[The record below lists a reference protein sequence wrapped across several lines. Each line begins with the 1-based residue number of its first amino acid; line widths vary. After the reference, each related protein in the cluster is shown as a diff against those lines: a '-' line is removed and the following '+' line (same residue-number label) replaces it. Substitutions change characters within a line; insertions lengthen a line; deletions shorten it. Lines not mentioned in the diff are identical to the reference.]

1 MTHNRFL
8 PLLAC
13 AALLLAFFALWAGNL
28 GHAEL
33 SEEEAFVDILTS
45 KSTGEILQQLN
56 TDEPHPPLYYL
67 IMHAWNVLG
76 GTRNEF
82 LVRFPSI
89 ALGLLLLSL
98 TYRLGRTSGLGWG
111 PALIA
116 MAWLGL
122 NPQMTYHVR
131 EARMY
136 GLMAVTV
143 VLAAV
148 AALRFDQWP
157 RRTGVSLVIATTLA
171 ALLSHYFNVLFVGA
185 IAVWGLVVFRGQK
198 RRWWLLA
205 QVVAWSIFAGWALFM
220 GQAFLNPASVSAGKT
235 WSLLLPPWETLAGV
249 VRAALVG
256 YRDVPAEWLALI
268 GAGLLA
274 GLWLL
279 GSFSSQGRVR
289 LFLLI
294 VGAAPLIV
302 YAIASWVKPLYHPKY
317 VVPWLVFL
325 ALASGWLIMRRPR
338 LGAGLLAG
346 SLAFMLLPTLRTI
359 QLPYYFPSPA
369 SQTGRN
375 EWLQPVHRQY
385 AEYLDQS
392 SGAGDTFGLGVPSL
406 IDCYYASF
414 YIQRPLECNLLLQR
428 SAQSSTAAASTLKD
442 VLSRSTVL
450 WYRELHNSGWDPNNA
465 VEQALS
471 QNAISLGTEN
481 ASGLPLRLY
490 TSPATLLAQQQPSGA
505 RFGEAARLEGVWL
518 AQRGDLHLALIWRS
532 LADHPPLAAKV
543 FVHLVSSAGEIL
555 AQIDGVPVSWTR
567 PLETW
572 QLGEQLFDVY
582 SLPLPADDPR
592 LSGATLQIGLYDP
605 DTGARLAAYDAAGN
619 PLPGDKLTLP
629 LTLQLPAPD
638 RS

>member
-1 MTHNRFL
+1 MTHNRFF
-8 PLLAC
+8 PLLMC
-13 AALLLAFFALWAGNL
+13 AVLLLAFFALWTGNL

-33 SEEEAFVDILTS
+33 TEEEAFVDILAS
-45 KSTGEILQQLN
+45 KSTGEILQHLN
-56 TDEPHPPLYYL
+56 ADEPHPPLYYL
-67 IMHAWNVLG
+67 ILRAWNLLG

-122 NPQMTYHVR
+122 NPQLTYHIR

-143 VLAAV
+143 VLLAV
-148 AALRFDQWP
+148 VALRFDQWP
-157 RRTGVSLVIATTLA
+157 RRTGAGIAIVTTLA

-185 IAVWGLVVFRGQK
+185 LAVWGLTVFRDQK
-198 RRWWLLA
+198 RRYWLFA
-205 QVVAWSIFAGWALFM
+205 QVVAWSLFAARTLFM
-220 GQAFLNPASVSAGKT
+220 GQAFLNPTSLSEGKT
-235 WSLLLPPWETLAGV
+235 WSLTLPPWETLAGII
-249 VRAALVG
+249 RTALVG
-256 YRDVPAEWLALI
+256 YRDIPSTWLAWL
-268 GAGLLA
+268 GGGLLVI
-274 GLWLL
+274 LWLL
-279 GSFSSQGRVR
+279 GSFSSRGRIR
-289 LFLLI
+289 LFLLL
-294 VGAAPLIV
+294 VGAVPLIV
-302 YAIASWVKPLYHPKY
+302 YALAGWMKPLYHPKY

-325 ALASGWLIMRRPR
+325 ALAVGWLIMRRPR

-346 SLAFMLLPTLRTI
+346 SLVFMILPTWRTI

-369 SQTGRN
+369 VQTGRN
-375 EWLQPVHRQY
+375 EWLSPVHRQY
-385 AEYLDQS
+385 AEYLDQYS
-392 SGAGDTFGLGVPSL
+392 DASDTFGLGVPSL

-414 YIQRPLECNLLLQR
+414 YIHRPLECNLLLQH
-428 SAQSSTAAASTLKD
+428 SAQSSAAVESTLTD
-442 VLSRSTVL
+442 VLSQHTVL

-471 QNAISLGTEN
+471 QSAISLGAEN
-481 ASGLPLRLY
+481 TNGIPLRLY
-490 TSPATLLAQQQPSGA
+490 TSPTTILAQQQPSGA
-505 RFGEAARLEGVWL
+505 RFGEIAQLEGVWL

-532 LADHPPLAAKV
+532 LADHPPFAAKV

-555 AQIDGVPVSWTR
+555 AQVDGVPVSWTR

-572 QLGEQLFDVY
+572 QQGEQLLDVY
-582 SLPLPADDPR
+582 SLSLPANDLR
-592 LSGATLQIGLYDP
+592 LSDATLQIGLYNP
-605 DTGARLAAYDAAGN
+605 ETGARLAAYDSAGK
-619 PLPGDKLTLP
+619 PLPEEKLTLP
-629 LTLQLPAPD
+629 LTLQLHIPD